1 METLDHGPSRRRGGN
16 EERVGEVVDLD
27 LLLRYSKNQQ
37 VWVVEEGDLL
47 ILVAQLEVVKE
58 ECTS

>member
-27 LLLRYSKNQQ
+27 LLLRSSKNQQ
-37 VWVVEEGDLL
+37 VWVVEEGDLS
-47 ILVAQLEVVKE
+47 ILVAQLEVVNG

>member
-1 METLDHGPSRRRGGN
+1 METLDNGPSRRRGGN

-27 LLLRYSKNQQ
+27 LLLRSSKNQQ

-47 ILVAQLEVVKE
+47 ILVAQLEVVNG